1 MMATNF
7 ATATY
12 NEIVDM
18 QTINGKTTIIG
29 IHTPQGERVR
39 SYLRGF
45 FDQFR
50 FFRYEGIS
58 SMVGVNAAQLPVD
71 PLGLTGVTGTTDLM
85 DPRDNLNPILFHG
98 CHGESLGPILNT
110 IYTSRERTYAG
121 SGLVENGLVDNLVN
135 NNVSDSLLGT
145 DVENYLQYSAY
156 YSALTDKT
164 WKKFGIQS
172 GVRLKGLHPRVWK
185 MARNSPLL
193 PLDVP
198 ADINQA
204 NAGLLK
210 YSAEN
215 NGQNADLYSAW
226 GVSSPSSPLSQGRN
240 VEDYGTDDEN
250 PIVSK
255 AYDQYLTNGTARL
268 GWMPTSQNA
277 RDGSVVAT
285 MLPKLYMGI
294 LVLPPS
300 YNVEQFLR
308 FRITHRISF
317 RGFTTSLGNMSRDSQ
332 DVSQPAARPAY
343 FNWIDYTTTNSK
355 GAVGELSPISYGE
368 TLDII
373 GGESKLISD
382 GVM

>member
-1 MMATNF
+1 
-7 ATATY
+7 
-12 NEIVDM
+12 M

-39 SYLRGF
+39 EYLRGF

-71 PLGLTGVTGTTDLM
+71 PLGLTGVTGSTDLM

-110 IYTSRERTYAG
+110 IYTSRERSYAG

-185 MARNSPLL
+185 VARNSPLL
-193 PLDVP
+193 PIDYP
-198 ADINQA
+198 ADPNTA
-204 NAGLLK
+204 NAGVVK
-210 YSAEN
+210 AA
-215 NGQNADLYSAW
+215 ADASNYNPYAANSL
-226 GVSSPSSPLSQGRN
+226 GVPLGNGRN
-240 VEDYGTDDEN
+240 IEDYGTDDEN
-250 PIVSK
+250 PIVAK
-255 AYDQYLTNGTARL
+255 AYDQYLTNGTAKL
-268 GWMPTSQNA
+268 GWLPTSQTGL
-277 RDGSVVAT
+277 DGQVYAT

-317 RGFTTSLGNMSRDSQ
+317 RGFTTSLGNMSRESQ
-332 DVSQPAARPAY
+332 DISHPAARPAY

-355 GAVGELSPISYGE
+355 EAVGELSPISYGE
-368 TLDII
+368 TMDII

>member
-39 SYLRGF
+39 EYLRGF

-71 PLGLTGVTGTTDLM
+71 PLGLTGVTGSTDLM

-110 IYTSRERTYAG
+110 IYTSRERTAAS
-121 SGLVENGLVDNLVN
+121 SGLVENGLVSDVVN

-185 MARNSPLL
+185 VARNSPLI
-193 PLDVP
+193 PVDYPSDV
-198 ADINQA
+198 NSV
-204 NAGLLK
+204 NSGLLK
-210 YSAEN
+210 TVQS
-215 NGQNADLYSAW
+215 QNADTLPAFAA
-226 GVSSPSSPLSQGRN
+226 GLATSPLNEGRN
-240 VEDYGTDDEN
+240 IEDYGTDDEV
-250 PIVSK
+250 PAVYK

-268 GWMPTSQNA
+268 GWLPTNQTGL
-277 RDGSVVAT
+277 DGQVYAT

-317 RGFTTSLGNMSRDSQ
+317 RGFTTSLGNMSREQQS
-332 DVSQPAARPAY
+332 VSSPPYRPAY
-343 FNWIDYTTTNSK
+343 FNWIDYTTTDNKNS
-355 GAVGELSPISYGE
+355 VGELSPISYGE
-368 TLDII
+368 TMDII
-373 GGESKLISD
+373 GGDSKLISD